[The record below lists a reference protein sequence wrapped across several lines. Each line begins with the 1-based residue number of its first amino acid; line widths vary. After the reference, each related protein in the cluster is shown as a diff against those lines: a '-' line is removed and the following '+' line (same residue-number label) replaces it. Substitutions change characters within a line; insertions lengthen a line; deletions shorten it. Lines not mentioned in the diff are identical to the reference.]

1 MVNHDQRATVQER
14 EEAMGPSFYH
24 MGKNSIQDNHRAFL
38 VAQ

>member
-1 MVNHDQRATVQER
+1 MTKGQEFKRKR

-38 VAQ
+38 VAQW